1 MKNLLRPLCLGHG
14 RTLAI
19 LSFSLGSLLL
29 TVPARAQYSNLSV
42 PMMQVTGTGAVSAF
56 PNAARL
62 TLLLKATKPR
72 LREAMDETQRNTRV
86 VLNLL
91 KPYVPDTLEIKTSLI
106 STNRLPKWDQAQKKE
121 IGADYE
127 AYLNV
132 IFTLRD
138 LNQMQRLTEE
148 LLKTRVYEIS
158 QVSYFNTEGAAL
170 VKQAQEEAVR
180 DAIETT
186 SRLAKAGNIKLGRVL
201 YLNVNGEGGQG
212 ADASYDTYQ
221 FQTFGKGMGGRGV
234 AASGQLIVYRAS
246 ILLQTAIE

>member
-1 MKNLLRPLCLGHG
+1 MR
-14 RTLAI
+14 
-19 LSFSLGSLLL
+19 LLL
-29 TVPARAQYSNLSV
+29 LCQLAAGLFLFITLPAQAQYSNLSV
-42 PMMQVTGTGAVSAF
+42 PMIQVNGTGTVSAF
-56 PNAARL
+56 PNAAQI

-72 LREAMDETQRNTRV
+72 LREAIDETQRNTRL

-91 KPYVPDTLEIKTSLI
+91 KPYVPDTLSIKTSLI

-127 AYLNV
+127 AHQNV

-158 QVSYFNTEGAAL
+158 QVSYFNTEGVQL
-170 VKQAQEEAVR
+170 MKQAQEDAVR

-201 YLNVNGEGGQG
+201 YLHTSSDGSQG
-212 ADASYDTYQ
+212 SDNSTEYYQLQTY
-221 FQTFGKGMGGRGV
+221 GKGMGGRGV
-234 AASGQLIVYRAS
+234 AASGQLITYRAS